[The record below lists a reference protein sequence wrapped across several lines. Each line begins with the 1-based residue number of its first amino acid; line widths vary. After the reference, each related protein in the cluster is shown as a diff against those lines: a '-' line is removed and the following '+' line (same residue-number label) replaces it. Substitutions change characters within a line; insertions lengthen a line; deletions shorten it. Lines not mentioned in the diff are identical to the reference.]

1 VRHKR
6 GQEETELSQEFQKFT
21 DPQMVV
27 SSPKLL
33 LADVQ
38 KLIFVNIAIL
48 DNLERRGAWGRVC

>member
-1 VRHKR
+1 
-6 GQEETELSQEFQKFT
+6 
-21 DPQMVV
+21 MVV

-38 KLIFVNIAIL
+38 KLIFVDIAIL